1 MNSISTEPGILSAAE
16 ELSYEPT
23 NAALLIKKGEDL
35 KAAFLTSS
43 IAFPCF
49 YFNSSVYTK
58 DNIVEDKKDLFEAFD
73 ENFIVLCT
81 SSYCSSPLVNQ
92 KTFVEFLYK
101 RVLEK

>member
-1 MNSISTEPGILSAAE
+1 MTIVCTVSITLLGEQGAKTLMASLNTVNSAM
-16 ELSYEPT
+16 
-23 NAALLIKKGEDL
+23 
-35 KAAFLTSS
+35 
-43 IAFPCF
+43 
-49 YFNSSVYTK
+49 SV
-58 DNIVEDKKDLFEAFD
+58 VEDKKDLFEAFD